1 MKKLLCLCWIL
12 VCVNKTHA
20 QSNEL
25 SDVIGQIE
33 MALANAN
40 AEIGMKGGTLPKIKS
55 ADLTLET
62 TVSSKGGAK
71 FKLLVISF
79 GKSISK
85 ERSQQITVSLV
96 PKPNNKMTILPD
108 SSFRKELQSL
118 IVETSKGLQN
128 SENGIY
134 PLSVKQVTVELSFV
148 LKSDGDAGLN
158 FKIVPVTLELAGDLS
173 KESVHKVRLT
183 F

>member
-1 MKKLLCLCWIL
+1 MRTLLCLFWFLCCIH
-12 VCVNKTHA
+12 KSQA

-25 SDVIGQIE
+25 SEVIGQIE

-40 AEIGMKGGTLPKIKS
+40 AEIRMKGGTPPKVKQ

-62 TVSSKGGAK
+62 TVATKGGVK

-79 GKSISK
+79 GKSVSK

-96 PKPNNKMTILPD
+96 PKANNKMTVLPD
-108 SSFRKELQSL
+108 SSFRKDLQSL

-128 SENGIY
+128 AENGMY
-134 PLSVKQVTVELSFV
+134 PLTVKQVTVELSFV
-148 LKSDGDAGLN
+148 LKSDGAGDLN
-158 FKIVPVTLELAGDLS
+158 FRIVPITMDLSGDLS
-173 KESVHKVRLT
+173 KDSIHKVKLT

>member
-1 MKKLLCLCWIL
+1 MKKLPCLFWIL
-12 VCVNKTHA
+12 ICVAKSHG

-25 SDVIGQIE
+25 SEVIGQIE
-33 MALANAN
+33 IALANAN
-40 AEIGMKGGTLPKIKS
+40 TEIGAKGTLPKIRS
-55 ADLTLET
+55 AEITLET
-62 TVSSKGGAK
+62 TVSSKVGGR
-71 FKLLVISF
+71 FRLLVISF
-79 GKSISK
+79 GKSVAK

-96 PKPNNKMTILPD
+96 PKPNNKMNLAPD

-128 SENGIY
+128 SENGMY

-148 LKSDGDAGLN
+148 LKSDGDAGVN

>member
-1 MKKLLCLCWIL
+1 MRNLLCLLWIL
-12 VCVNKTHA
+12 FCFHKTHS

-33 MALANAN
+33 IALANAN
-40 AEIGMKGGTLPKIKS
+40 ALIGNQGTLPKIKS

-71 FKLLVISF
+71 FRLLVISF

-96 PKPNNKMTILPD
+96 PKPNNKMTLLPD

-118 IVETSKGLQN
+118 IVETSKGLQQ
-128 SENGIY
+128 SENGMY

-148 LKSDGDAGLN
+148 LKSDGDAGVN
-158 FKIVPVTLELAGDLS
+158 FKIVPVTMELAGDLS
-173 KESVHKVRLT
+173 KESVHKVKLT

>member
-1 MKKLLCLCWIL
+1 MRTLLCLFWFLFCI
-12 VCVNKTHA
+12 NKSQA

-40 AEIGMKGGTLPKIKS
+40 AEIGMKGGTFPKIKS
-55 ADLTLET
+55 ADITLET
-62 TVSSKGGAK
+62 TVSGKGGAK
-71 FKLLVISF
+71 FSLLVISF
-79 GKSISK
+79 GASISK

-96 PKPNNKMTILPD
+96 PKPNNKMTLLPD

-128 SENGIY
+128 SENGMY
-134 PLSVKQVTVELSFV
+134 PLSVKRVTVELSFV
-148 LKSDGDAGLN
+148 LKSDGNAGVN